1 MARRGRHPLNE
12 LSAARVRT
20 IKKPGMYADGNG
32 LYLRVDPSGA
42 RRWVQRLTVRGKRHN
57 LGLGGWPV
65 VSLLEAREKAITNRR
80 IAKAG
85 GDPLLLRRKL
95 DMPTFAEAAERVMA
109 FRRPT
114 WRSDRHATQWAST
127 LRTYVYPTLG
137 PLLVDEITTADVL
150 SVLTPIWTS
159 KAETGKR
166 VRQRVGTVMDWA
178 IAQGLRTDNPAAAI
192 SAALPKTHKTKAHLA
207 ALPYLEVPGAVQS
220 IRECAAGQV
229 SKLSFEYLALTA
241 ARTGEVRHA
250 HWGEIDWASRTWT
263 IPAARMKAGKEHR
276 VPLSNRALEVLWD
289 VKALSDGTGLIF
301 PGRGGKPLSKMT
313 HLQILRRLGIKA
325 VPHGFRSSFRD
336 WAAEITDTPHAVME
350 AALAHVVPS
359 ATEAAY
365 ARSDLFDRRRKLMDQ
380 WAEYLSDAG

>member
-301 PGRGGKPLSKMT
+301 PRQGREAVVENDPSANTSSAWHQGSPTRVPIILPRLGGGDHRYSPCGHGSSTCSRGAIRHRGGLCPLRP
-313 HLQILRRLGIKA
+313 LRPAPKA
-325 VPHGFRSSFRD
+325 DGSVGGVP
-336 WAAEITDTPHAVME
+336 E
-350 AALAHVVPS
+350 
-359 ATEAAY
+359 
-365 ARSDLFDRRRKLMDQ
+365 
-380 WAEYLSDAG
+380 